1 MKKNKKVEHQTEVEI
16 ILLSSAFL
24 SSNLVVW

>member
-1 MKKNKKVEHQTEVEI
+1 MKKNKKVEQQTEVEI
-16 ILLSSAFL
+16 ILISSAFL